1 MSQQK
6 IGLMQIRQKKVT
18 KDEKLT
24 VEDKKKQ
31 G

>member
-1 MSQQK
+1 MSLQK
-6 IGLMQIRQKKVT
+6 IGLMLIRQKKVT

-24 VEDKKKQ
+24 VEEKKKQ